1 MLYDIAIIGGGL
13 GGLALSILLAK
24 SGKKVILFEKE
35 TYPFHKVCGEYISME
50 SWEFVKSLGIELI
63 DKTEFVIANSTTN
76 SIANLTGKTPVP
88 IINRLHIS
96 ACNGNLLTQNLD
108 LGGFG
113 ISRYSLDNQLA
124 KIARSHGVVLLENT
138 KVDSIE
144 FGENIFTI
152 SANHVQYR
160 AQITCGAYGKRANID
175 VKLQRNFVMKVP
187 PPTQNFVGV
196 KYHVVADLPHNLIE
210 LHNFKD
216 GYCGISKVDDLVE
229 NENRFCLCYLTTA
242 KNLHDNHNKIA
253 EMEQNVLMKNPFLK
267 KYFSEYEKLYDKPLV
282 ISQINFQSKQI
293 IENHIL
299 MLGDAAGLITP
310 LCGNGMSMALH
321 SAKILNAL
329 IMKYLDKELN
339 RDELET
345 VYVKTWRKHFAVRVY
360 AGRML
365 QKILGNEQLTNIAV
379 SGLKKM
385 PAVVRKLVSLTHGK
399 SF

>member
-1 MLYDIAIIGGGL
+1 MLYDCAIIGGGL

-50 SWEFVKSLGIELI
+50 SWEFVKSLGIELV
-63 DKTEFVIANSTTN
+63 DKTVSM
-76 SIANLTGKTPVP
+76 NLSEKTPVP
-88 IINRLHIS
+88 VINRLHIS
-96 ACNGNLLTQNLD
+96 ACNGNLLTQSLD

-124 KIARSHGVVLLENT
+124 KIACSHGVVLLENT

-152 SANHVQYR
+152 SANHVQYQ
-160 AQITCGAYGKRANID
+160 AQITCGAYGKRTNID

-196 KYHVVADLPHNLIE
+196 KYHVVADLPHDLIE

-216 GYCGISKVDDLVE
+216 GYCGISKVDDLVA

-253 EMEQNVLMKNPFLK
+253 EMEENVLMKNPFLR

-321 SAKILNAL
+321 SAKILNEL
-329 IMKYLDKELN
+329 IIKYLDKELN
-339 RDELET
+339 RIELET
-345 VYVKTWRKHFAVRVY
+345 MYVKTWHKHFAVRVY

-365 QKILGNEQLTNIAV
+365 QKILGNEQLTNIAIN
-379 SGLKKM
+379 GLKKM
-385 PAVVRKLVSLTHGK
+385 PAVVRKLVSLTHGN